1 MDCESSAS
9 YLCLHLLYAYIVH
22 AVDVVKRVMDCFKT
36 GVLEL
41 DRSEQQ
47 KITALHK
54 ELKTATA
61 SAALSIEGDVE
72 KMKLIH

>member
-1 MDCESSAS
+1 MWTVN
-9 YLCLHLLYAYIVH
+9 HLRAIYAYIVH

-61 SAALSIEGDVE
+61 ASSAAALSIEGDVE